1 MSSVLGTYARKDISF
16 IEGKGSYLFAENGD
30 KYLDFV
36 QGIATNI
43 LGHCHEHLVKTIQHQ
58 SKKLWHVSNAFIIP
72 DQERLAKRLTD
83 NTFADFVCFQNSGT
97 EATEAS
103 IKIARKYFHKIGKPE
118 KNRIITF
125 QGAFHGRTLASLF
138 AANNPKHTEGF
149 GPKVDGFDQVPFPGS
164 NNTSNSD
171 HQIIKEAI
179 NKNTAAIMVETI
191 MGEGGIKVIPDFCL
205 KGLRELCDE
214 HKILLILD
222 EVQSAYRTGNFFA
235 FEPSG
240 IKPDIVPIAKGI
252 GGGFPLGACLVTKKV
267 SVGMTAG
274 THGSTF
280 GGNPLAMAIG
290 NAVLDILLKKDFLKN
305 VKKKGEYFYQG
316 LNKIKDKHPKIIG
329 EIRGMGLM
337 VGLKM
342 LVDNTTFIKKLMDHK
357 MLTLKAEDN
366 VIRLFPPLIVSNNEL
381 DESINKIEKVC
392 EDMN

>member
-16 IEGKGSYLFAENGD
+16 KEGKGSYLYTESGD

-43 LGHCHEHLVKTIQHQ
+43 LGHSHEHLVKAIQEQ

-72 DQERLAKRLTD
+72 EQERLAKRLTD

-125 QGAFHGRTLASLF
+125 KGAFHGRTLAALF
-138 AANNPKHTEGF
+138 AANNPKHVEGF
-149 GPKVDGFDQVPFPGS
+149 GPKVEGFDQVPFA
-164 NNTSNSD
+164 D
-171 HQIIKEAI
+171 HEAIKKTI

-191 MGEGGIKVIPDFCL
+191 MGEGGIKIIPDFCL

-214 HKILLILD
+214 HEILLILD
-222 EVQSAYRTGNFFA
+222 EVQSAYRTGNFLA

-240 IKPDIVPIAKGI
+240 VKPDIVPIAKGI

-267 SVGMTAG
+267 SIGMTPG

-280 GGNPLAMAIG
+280 GGNPLGMAVG
-290 NAVLDILLKKDFLKN
+290 NAVLDILLEKNFFVN
-305 VKKKGEYFYQG
+305 VKKKGEYFHQE
-316 LNKIKDKHPKIIG
+316 LNKVKEKYPKVIE
-329 EIRGMGLM
+329 EIRGVGLM
-337 VGLKM
+337 TGLRM
-342 LVDNTTFIKKLMDHK
+342 FVDNVEFKKKLMENK
-357 MLTLKAEDN
+357 MLTVKAEEN

-381 DESINKIEKVC
+381 DEAIKKIEIVC
-392 EDMN
+392 KAMN

>member
-16 IEGKGSYLFAENGD
+16 TEGKGCYLFTESGE

-43 LGHCHEHLVKTIQHQ
+43 LGHCHENLVKTIQEQ

-72 DQERLAKRLTD
+72 DQERLAKRLTE

-125 QGAFHGRTLASLF
+125 KGAFHGRTLASLF
-138 AANNPKHTEGF
+138 AANNPKHIEGF
-149 GPKVDGFDQVPFPGS
+149 GPKVDGFDQVPFA
-164 NNTSNSD
+164 D
-171 HQIIKEAI
+171 HEAIKKAI
-179 NKNTAAIMVETI
+179 NKNTAAIMLETI
-191 MGEGGIKVIPDFCL
+191 LGEGGIKIVPDVCL
-205 KGLRELCDE
+205 KGLRNLCDE
-214 HKILLILD
+214 HGILLILD

-235 FEPSG
+235 FESSG
-240 IKPDIVPIAKGI
+240 INPDIVPIAKGI

-267 SVGMTAG
+267 AVGMTAG

-280 GGNPLAMAIG
+280 GGNPLAMAVG
-290 NAVLDILLKKDFLKN
+290 NAVLDVILKKNFLNDVKQKGDYFHKELN
-305 VKKKGEYFYQG
+305 RVKKKY
-316 LNKIKDKHPKIIG
+316 PKII
-329 EIRGMGLM
+329 EEVRGVGLM
-337 VGLKM
+337 IGIKL
-342 LVDNTTFIKKLMDHK
+342 LVDNTEFMKKLMDNK
-357 MLTLKAEDN
+357 MLTVKADEN

-381 DESINKIEKVC
+381 DEAINKIEVVSKS
-392 EDMN
+392 MS

>member
-1 MSSVLGTYARKDISF
+1 MSSVLGTYARKDIAF
-16 IEGKGSYLFAENGD
+16 IEGKGSYLYTKDGE

-43 LGHCHEHLVKTIQHQ
+43 LGHCHEHLIKTIQAQ
-58 SKKLWHVSNAFIIP
+58 SKKLWHVSNSFIIP

-103 IKIARKYFHKIGKPE
+103 IKIARKYFHKIGKAE

-125 QGAFHGRTLASLF
+125 EGAFHGRTLAALF

-149 GPKVDGFDQVPFPGS
+149 GPKVEGFDQVPFPGS
-164 NNTSNSD
+164 NKSSTD
-171 HQIIKEAI
+171 HKTIKDAI

-191 MGEGGIKVIPDFCL
+191 MGEGGIKVIPDFCI

-222 EVQSAYRTGNFFA
+222 EVQSAYRTGSFFA
-235 FEPSG
+235 FEKSG
-240 IKPDIVPIAKGI
+240 VIPDIVPIAKGI

-280 GGNPLAMAIG
+280 GGNPLAMAVG
-290 NAVLDILLKKDFLKN
+290 NAVLDVLFEKNFFKN
-305 VKKKGEYFYQG
+305 VKQKGEYFHKE
-316 LNKIKDKHPKIIG
+316 LNKIKTKYPKIIN
-329 EIRGMGLM
+329 EIRGIGLM
-337 VGLKM
+337 TGIKM
-342 LVDNTTFIKKLMDHK
+342 GVENIEFMKKLMVHK
-357 MLTLKAEDN
+357 MLTVKAEEN
-366 VIRLFPPLIVSNNEL
+366 VIRLFPPLIVSNKEL
-381 DESINKIEKVC
+381 DEAIGKIETVC
-392 EDMN
+392 AEMS

>member
-1 MSSVLGTYARKDISF
+1 MSSILGTYARKNISF
-16 IEGKGSYLFAENGD
+16 TEGKGSYLFAENGE

-43 LGHCHEHLVKTIQHQ
+43 LGHCHEHLVKTIQNQ

-103 IKIARKYFHKIGKPE
+103 IKIARKYFHKIGQPE

-125 QGAFHGRTLASLF
+125 KGAFHGRTLAALF
-138 AANNPKHTEGF
+138 AANNPKHIEGF
-149 GPKVDGFDQVPFPGS
+149 GPKVEGFDQVPFA
-164 NNTSNSD
+164 D
-171 HQIIKEAI
+171 HEAI
-179 NKNTAAIMVETI
+179 KKTINKKTAAIMVETI
-191 MGEGGIKVIPDFCL
+191 MGEGGIKIIPDFCL

-214 HKILLILD
+214 FGILLILD
-222 EVQSAYRTGNFFA
+222 EVQSAYRTGSFFA

-280 GGNPLAMAIG
+280 GGNPLAMAVG
-290 NAVLDILLKKDFLKN
+290 NAVLDVIFEKDFLKN
-305 VKKKGEYFYQG
+305 VKKKGEYFHG
-316 LNKIKDKHPKIIG
+316 ELNKVKEKYPKIIG
-329 EIRGMGLM
+329 EIRGLGLM
-337 VGLKM
+337 TGLRM
-342 LVDNTTFIKKLMDHK
+342 LVDNTEFIKKLMDNK
-357 MLTLKAEDN
+357 MLAVKAEEN
-366 VIRLFPPLIVSNNEL
+366 VIRLFPSLVVSKNEL
-381 DESINKIEKVC
+381 DEAINKIEIVC
-392 EDMN
+392 KGKT